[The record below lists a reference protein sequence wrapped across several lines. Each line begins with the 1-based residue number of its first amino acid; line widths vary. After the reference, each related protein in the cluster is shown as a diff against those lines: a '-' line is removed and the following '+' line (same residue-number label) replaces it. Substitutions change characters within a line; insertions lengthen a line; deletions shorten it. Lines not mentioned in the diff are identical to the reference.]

1 MSGGSGIEQ
10 LFIMTDEVRSRG
22 EDVKKGFGV
31 VRDKEV
37 KVWGWWSLTTNTNTW
52 HYVERVVP
60 LEGQGSELVEG
71 GYRLWFSF
79 LKVPWFIVGDETRGR
94 GNI

>member
-37 KVWGWWSLTTNTNTW
+37 KV
-52 HYVERVVP
+52 
-60 LEGQGSELVEG
+60 
-71 GYRLWFSF
+71 
-79 LKVPWFIVGDETRGR
+79 
-94 GNI
+94 